1 VLNLTDVERRILIN
15 QSRILAALYP
25 LKAAEF
31 ERTIEILSE
40 GYQEAWEDV
49 VLGGLKTPYP
59 KEEMNFIYR
68 VLEMYDWLQKSYY
81 ALSFEEKVCFQE
93 KALVFP
99 GFDPKTEARQLAYS
113 RFLMGNLD
121 RFAFM
126 EVVNPFTAPH
136 PMRDAYE
143 TMLKR
148 LPKHAG
154 EVLTSAQLKAVLGDA
169 RTEARVEEEAA

>member
-1 VLNLTDVERRILIN
+1 MLNLTDVERRILIN
-15 QSRILAALYP
+15 QSRILAGLYP

-40 GYQEAWEDV
+40 GYHEAWEEV
-49 VLGGLKTPYP
+49 ILGGLKVPYP
-59 KEEMNFIYR
+59 KEEMNFIYH

-93 KALVFP
+93 KSLIFP
-99 GFDPKTEARQLAYS
+99 AFDPKTEARQIAYA

-126 EVVNPFTAPH
+126 EVVNPFAAPH
-136 PMRDAYE
+136 PMRDTYE
-143 TMLKR
+143 AMMRR
-148 LPKHAG
+148 LPKHGG
-154 EVLTSAQLKAVLGDA
+154 EVMTSAQLKAVLADLGPGLH
-169 RTEARVEEEAA
+169 VEEEAA

>member
-1 VLNLTDVERRILIN
+1 MLNLTDVERRILIN

-40 GYQEAWEDV
+40 GYHEAWEEA
-49 VLGGLKTPYP
+49 VLGGLKAPYL
-59 KEEMNFIYR
+59 KEEMNFIYH

-81 ALSFEEKVCFQE
+81 ALSFEEKVHFQE

-99 GFDPKTEARQLAYS
+99 GFAPKAEARQLAYA

-126 EVVNPFTAPH
+126 EVVSPFAAPH
-136 PMRDAYE
+136 PMRDTYAA
-143 TMLKR
+143 MLQR
-148 LPKHAG
+148 LPKHGG
-154 EVLTSAQLKAVLGDA
+154 EVLTASQLKAVLADIGAGD
-169 RTEARVEEEAA
+169 RVEEEAA